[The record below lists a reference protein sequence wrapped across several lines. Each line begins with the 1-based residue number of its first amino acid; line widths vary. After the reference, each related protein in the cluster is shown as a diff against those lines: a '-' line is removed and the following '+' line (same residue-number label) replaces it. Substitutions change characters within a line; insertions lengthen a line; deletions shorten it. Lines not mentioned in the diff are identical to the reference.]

1 MEMFD
6 IRPTGFPMAK
16 DLTTEATIATAL
28 TAIAQVSLLHRAA
41 LTVSLGVKNTG
52 AVNALDQFV
61 IQAQYR
67 QDGDWLTFLSDTD
80 WQKKVWSVTDTVANL
95 QDLPAGADGA
105 CAFSVEG
112 VRAIRILAATVAST
126 TTVTVGIT
134 VSEGGGV
141 GNLTPSNQADV
152 DIGDVHLLN
161 AADAQI
167 DPATLQAT
175 LGTGA
180 PVPLAFADPGT
191 DAYTAALSPGR
202 ACTRLRVIVG
212 NSGVVISLDNGTT
225 QSIKLP
231 PNSMDEVGLLP
242 TVLAAAADI
251 KVKRYTVG
259 VAMTD
264 LLVEVR

>member
-167 DPATLQAT
+167 NPAVQGGVGIPQTNLATVSAAEVQIAIPAGTKFIDFLLNQAGYVVANATTGAALATSGVPYQPNLNFRLPCTGCTFLHLKRASSDATLQWNAI
-175 LGTGA
+175 A
-180 PVPLAFADPGT
+180 
-191 DAYTAALSPGR
+191 
-202 ACTRLRVIVG
+202 
-212 NSGVVISLDNGTT
+212 
-225 QSIKLP
+225 
-231 PNSMDEVGLLP
+231 
-242 TVLAAAADI
+242 
-251 KVKRYTVG
+251 
-259 VAMTD
+259 
-264 LLVEVR
+264 